1 MSRNASTIA
10 AAIETP
16 GVVISLKTVESNIAK
31 MAEAINK
38 TSVQLRPHAKTH
50 KLPQMAQRQLDE
62 GAVGITVA
70 KIAEA
75 EVMASGGITDI
86 FVAYPIVGMSK
97 LERAVKLVQSGIR
110 LIIGVDSLEGAQ
122 RISQAASKHGVQ
134 LEVRMEIESGL
145 NRTGV
150 DASAAPALAQQIS
163 KLDGVL
169 LSGIF
174 TYRGA
179 MLSGSATTDLRAAG
193 HEEGRFMVQTAEA
206 IRAAGVAIR
215 DISVG
220 SSPTALY
227 AAEIEGITE
236 VRPGTYIYQDVMQAA
251 FGLCETSDCAGAVMA
266 TVVSRPTPTRIV
278 IDGGS
283 KTFATDVQPDKAP
296 LHLKGFGHIVGDPDA
311 VFERMNEEHGVIS
324 IKADSPYQVGD
335 VIAIIPNHICSTINL
350 HNFVYLQQ
358 ADGTLVQT
366 PVAARGLL
374 E

>member
-16 GVVISLKTVESNIAK
+16 GVVISLEAVESNITK
-31 MAEAINK
+31 MAEAIQK
-38 TSVQLRPHAKTH
+38 TGVQLRPHAKTH
-50 KLPQMAQRQLDE
+50 KLPQMAQRQLDA
-62 GAVGITVA
+62 GAIGITVA
-70 KIAEA
+70 KMAEA
-75 EVMASGGITDI
+75 EVMAADGITDI
-86 FVAYPIVGMSK
+86 FVAYPIVAMSK

-110 LIIGVDSLEGAQ
+110 LIIGVDSLDGAQ
-122 RISQAASKHGVQ
+122 RVSQAAVKHGVQ
-134 LEVRMEIESGL
+134 LEVRLEIESGL

-150 DASAAPALAQQIS
+150 DAADAPALALQIS

-169 LSGIF
+169 LGGIF

-179 MLSGSATTDLRAAG
+179 MLSGAATMDLKAAG
-193 HEEGRFMVQTAEA
+193 HEEGRIMVQTAEA
-206 IRAAGVAIR
+206 ISAAGVEIR

-227 AAEIEGITE
+227 AAEVEGITE

-251 FGLCETSDCAGAVMA
+251 FGLCETGDCAGAVVA

-324 IKADSPYQVGD
+324 VKADSSYQVGD

-358 ADGTLVQT
+358 ADGTLVPT
-366 PVAARGLL
+366 PVTARGLL

>member
-1 MSRNASTIA
+1 MSRNASAIA
-10 AAIETP
+10 EAIETP
-16 GVVISLKTVESNIAK
+16 SVVISLETVESNIAK
-31 MAEAINK
+31 MAESIQK
-38 TSVQLRPHAKTH
+38 TGVQLRPHAKTH
-50 KLPQMAQRQLDE
+50 KLPEMAQRQLE
-62 GAVGITVA
+62 AGAIGITVA

-75 EVMASGGITDI
+75 EVMAAGGITDI

-97 LERAVKLVQSGIR
+97 LERAVKLVQSGVR

-122 RISQAASKHGVQ
+122 RISQAAIKHSVQ
-134 LEVRMEIESGL
+134 LEARMEIESGL

-150 DASAAPALAQQIS
+150 DAAAAPELAKQIS
-163 KLDGVL
+163 ELDGVL

-179 MLSGSATTDLRAAG
+179 LLSGAATMDIQAAG

-206 IRAAGVAIR
+206 IRSAGVDIR

-236 VRPGTYIYQDVMQAA
+236 VRPGTYIYQDVMQSA
-251 FGLCETSDCAGAVMA
+251 FGLCEISDCAGAVQA
-266 TVVSRPTPTRIV
+266 TVVSRPAPNRIV

-296 LHLKGFGHIVGDPDA
+296 LLLKGFGHIVGDPDA

-324 IKADSPYQVGD
+324 VAADSPYQVGD
-335 VIAIIPNHICSTINL
+335 VIAVIPNHICSTINL
-350 HNFVYLQQ
+350 HNFVYLQH
-358 ADGTLVQT
+358 ADGKLAKV

>member
-16 GVVISLKTVESNIAK
+16 GVVISLEAVESNINK
-31 MAEAINK
+31 MAGAIKK
-38 TSVQLRPHAKTH
+38 TGVQLRPHAKTH
-50 KLPQMAQRQLDE
+50 KLPQMAQRQLDA
-62 GAVGITVA
+62 GAIGITVA
-70 KIAEA
+70 KMAEA
-75 EVMASGGITDI
+75 EVMAAGGITDI
-86 FVAYPIVGMSK
+86 FVAYPIVAMSK

-122 RISQAASKHGVQ
+122 RVSQAAVKHGVQ
-134 LEVRMEIESGL
+134 LEVRLEIESGL

-150 DASAAPALAQQIS
+150 DAAAAPALAQQIS

-169 LSGIF
+169 LGGIF

-179 MLSGSATTDLRAAG
+179 MLSGAATMDLKAAG
-193 HEEGRFMVQTAEA
+193 HEEGRIMVQTAEA
-206 IRAAGVAIR
+206 ISAAGVEIR

-227 AAEIEGITE
+227 AAEVEGITE

-251 FGLCETSDCAGAVMA
+251 FGLCETGDCAGAVVA

-324 IKADSPYQVGD
+324 VKADSSYQVGD

-358 ADGTLVQT
+358 ADGTLVPT
-366 PVAARGLL
+366 PVTARGLL